1 MKKQLSMIVL
11 ASAAL
16 LAGCS
21 ATTSGGGS
29 SVGDYAIGDDSAAIK
44 KGRNRASAQISR
56 AELEQHRR
64 QRTNTSEELDL
75 EAKKRHNKRDE
86 VEGNMGTANK
96 AVDLIRNIR
105 YLRWGW

>member
-1 MKKQLSMIVL
+1 MKRELSMIVL
-11 ASAAL
+11 AAAAL
-16 LAGCS
+16 LGGCT
-21 ATTSGGGS
+21 ATGSGGG

-64 QRTNTSEELDL
+64 QRANASEELDL

-86 VEGNMGTANK
+86 IDGTLGTANK
-96 AVDLIRNIR
+96 GVDLIRDIR